1 MATEFQ
7 EGMGVPQ
14 SRCEASNNPIV
25 CLVIGGTIVLLLL
38 AIAAGLWIVVKL
50 WAAIALEGDCHSSS
64 RMLKKSASAKTVSR
78 EASFVK
84 RISQAGKSMF
94 ANDEIRETND

>member
-14 SRCEASNNPIV
+14 SRCKATNDLIV

-38 AIAAGLWIVVKL
+38 AIAAVLWIVVQR
-50 WAAIALEGDCHSSS
+50 WAATAL
-64 RMLKKSASAKTVSR
+64 
-78 EASFVK
+78 
-84 RISQAGKSMF
+84 
-94 ANDEIRETND
+94 